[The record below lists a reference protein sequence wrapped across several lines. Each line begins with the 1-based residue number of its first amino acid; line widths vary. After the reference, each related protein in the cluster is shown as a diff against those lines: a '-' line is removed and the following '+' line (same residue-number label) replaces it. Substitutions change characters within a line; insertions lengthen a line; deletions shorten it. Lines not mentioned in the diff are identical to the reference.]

1 MSFVIFLISSN
12 QKIYIYKRNI
22 KEYVFFLIG
31 EEVKEEV
38 KDAVANEPEV
48 EDVPQEN
55 DDEPSYD
62 EDDEQLED
70 EDEND
75 ESGTDVKYIVF
86 CILQAKSVDWS

>member
-1 MSFVIFLISSN
+1 MSCECQSISEKNHLIPVTKWSEDTGL
-12 QKIYIYKRNI
+12 I
-22 KEYVFFLIG
+22 FLIG

-38 KDAVANEPEV
+38 KDAVADEPEV

-70 EDEND
+70 DDDAE
-75 ESGTDVKYIVF
+75 ESN
-86 CILQAKSVDWS
+86 